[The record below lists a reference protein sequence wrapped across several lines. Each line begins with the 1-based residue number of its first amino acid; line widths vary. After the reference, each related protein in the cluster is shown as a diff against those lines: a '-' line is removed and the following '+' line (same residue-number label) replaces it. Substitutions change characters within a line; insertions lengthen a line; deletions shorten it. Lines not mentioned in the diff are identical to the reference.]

1 MKLPKP
7 PTLSE
12 LEVSDISSVL
22 LGYLAEHPP
31 IDAKGR
37 YLSWGQFRYRH
48 PTDSKR
54 RWLAQKLNRHAIMQ
68 SMYIGDYQFSYCLPQ
83 SLQAKLYHIEHRYQ
97 QWQWSIDTEELLFE
111 EPITS
116 AQLEG
121 ASTTRKV
128 AKELLGSRRAPINKS
143 EVMIVNN
150 YHLMQAVKQQIN
162 QPLDITM
169 ILQLHRIAT
178 EGAIDNDA
186 ISGEFRQDDEI
197 VIADY
202 DGQIVHQPPA
212 WQTLPVLMQAYCD
225 FANADHQGDDFIHP
239 IVKAIILHFLLGF
252 IHPFGDGNGRT
263 ARALFYWSLQKS
275 GYTHF
280 DYISISRLLNK
291 APKQYAQS
299 YIDVETDELDM
310 TYFIAYQLTIIN
322 RAINDLQ
329 ALLSIDQALQS
340 MPKSLPANLANLAV
354 DYSNLSIH
362 QYQLLTNT
370 PVDQVLTA
378 KQVSNE
384 LGISDSTARKLLNE
398 LESMGLATT
407 VRNGRGKGYLLVKRD

>member
-1 MKLPKP
+1 M
-7 PTLSE
+7 
-12 LEVSDISSVL
+12 
-22 LGYLAEHPP
+22 
-31 IDAKGR
+31 
-37 YLSWGQFRYRH
+37 
-48 PTDSKR
+48 
-54 RWLAQKLNRHAIMQ
+54 
-68 SMYIGDYQFSYCLPQ
+68 
-83 SLQAKLYHIEHRYQ
+83 
-97 QWQWSIDTEELLFE
+97 
-111 EPITS
+111 
-116 AQLEG
+116 
-121 ASTTRKV
+121 
-128 AKELLGSRRAPINKS
+128 
-143 EVMIVNN
+143 
-150 YHLMQAVKQQIN
+150 
-162 QPLDITM
+162 TM
-169 ILQLHRIAT
+169 ILQLHQIAT

-202 DGQIVHQPPA
+202 HGQIVHQPPA

-280 DYISISRLLNK
+280 DYISISRLLYK

-310 TYFIAYQLTIIN
+310 TYFIAYQLTIID

-329 ALLSIDQALQS
+329 ALLSIDQAPQS
-340 MPKSLPANLANLAV
+340 MPKSVPANPAV
-354 DYSNLSIH
+354 DYSSLSIH

-370 PVDQVLTA
+370 PADQVLTA

-407 VRNGRGKGYLLVKRD
+407 VRNGRGKGYLLVR